1 MPTELRRRALA
12 LALPLVLLPVAASA
26 QVVLYRQDFE
36 HPTGFVNDGGD
47 FNIFR
52 TVNQLYG
59 NQPPGFTFSQNFTVE
74 TLHIGGSEAFG
85 VGYRDPQGRGGGYA
99 LGLLSNVQDDL
110 LGLAFNVGA
119 FDFLNFRLDVS
130 SIDLD
135 RQGGPFVP
143 TGAVPTFRFTLY
155 DNPSGAP
162 AVAGSPELSFTDVTG
177 TPGPN
182 RYTFDW
188 TNVVVGL
195 SAVGNTNG
203 NVILTINLLSGGY
216 AAMDNFVVAASDVAG
231 QVPPIAAVAPEPT
244 TGVLLASGAVGV
256 GLLARRR
263 RVRRR

>member
-1 MPTELRRRALA
+1 MPTELRHRALA
-12 LALPLVLLPVAASA
+12 LALSLPLLPVTALA
-26 QVVLYRQDFE
+26 QTVLYMQDFE

-52 TVNQLYG
+52 PVNQLYG
-59 NQPPGFTFSQNFTVE
+59 NQPPGFLFAQDFTVE
-74 TLHIGGSEAFG
+74 TLHIGGSQAFG
-85 VGYRDPQGRGGGYA
+85 VGYHDPQHVGGSYV
-99 LGLLSNVQDDL
+99 LGMLSNVQNDR

-119 FDFLNFRLDVS
+119 FDFLNFRLDIS

-143 TGAVPTFRFTLY
+143 PGAVPTFRITLY

-162 AVAGSPELSFTDVTG
+162 APAGSPELSFVDVTG

-195 SAVGNTNG
+195 STAGNTNG
-203 NVILTINLLSGGY
+203 NVILTLDLLGGGY

-231 QVPPIAAVAPEPT
+231 QVPPIGLAAPEPAT
-244 TGVLLASGAVGV
+244 V
-256 GLLARRR
+256 GLLGAGLAVVWL
-263 RVRRR
+263 VRRARPRAR